1 MYICQTQDLN
11 FIENCL
17 PVALSLSLA
26 GPKTSEIQET
36 KLYTNCYSNHFLFER
51 NIFYIYIFLMPVKM
65 LYHFYNSFK

>member
-1 MYICQTQDLN
+1 MYISQTQDLN

-36 KLYTNCYSNHFLFER
+36 KLYTNCYSIKLFL
-51 NIFYIYIFLMPVKM
+51 I
-65 LYHFYNSFK
+65 

>member
-1 MYICQTQDLN
+1 MYISQTQDLN

-36 KLYTNCYSNHFLFER
+36 KLYITVTQTISYLKGIYF
-51 NIFYIYIFLMPVKM
+51 IYIFYDASENALPF
-65 LYHFYNSFK
+65 LQFF